1 MKNNLNYVNNIMNEI
16 DKDSAEGTKKAISD
30 FMEKV
35 DIMGFVLLKKEFS
48 NFNLLEYSAKNNKW
62 NAFLSCY
69 IALSNININNPIND
83 IKMISSNVLKKCD
96 NEIIKKYLN
105 LIIEKCDWKN
115 LSLVEAIVELP
126 KMIRDQK
133 LKFILDT
140 LKENNFDFNV
150 KNRIGKYYNTLLNE
164 AIENPEWT
172 NEEVEL
178 LLQYNNN
185 IDKENIN
192 IDRIVK
198 NSSKIEWLIKYGINI
213 YKELSIPH
221 YKSYFNV
228 LIANK
233 NLTSETLEL
242 ILNKDININKIK
254 ITEYGYM
261 EEKDIFI
268 THLLHG
274 NFEVC
279 LTLLSKGKDINNLI
293 NYKTSNILYHFYKMR
308 ENNTIDIQKKLLSEL
323 IKNPKIFDS
332 DFSFLN
338 LASPLMVLYLMK
350 DLNGDNLVIELLKN
364 KTISKKVFK
373 STVIHF
379 CIDKYEI
386 EFLNNYMDMLQVFN
400 DNEKIEILDEILLTL
415 ERVNNSKKG
424 VFNKQDLINTILI
437 NKSLLEQKRLEKCF
451 EKKENKYKVKQR
463 L

>member
-1 MKNNLNYVNNIMNEI
+1 MKNNLNYVNRIINEI
-16 DKDSAEGTKKAISD
+16 NKDSSEGTKKAIID
-30 FMEKV
+30 FMNNV
-35 DIMGFVLLKKEFS
+35 DIMGFVLLKKEFN
-48 NFNLLEYSAKNNKW
+48 NFNLLEYAVKNNKW
-62 NAFLSCY
+62 KAFLSCY
-69 IALSNININNPIND
+69 IALSNINTNNPIND
-83 IKMISSNVLKKCD
+83 IKIVSLNVLKKCD
-96 NEIIKKYLN
+96 NERIKKYLN

-126 KMIRDQK
+126 KTIRDQQ

-198 NSSKIEWLIKYGINI
+198 NSSKIEWLMKYGINI
-213 YKELSIPH
+213 YEELSIPH

-228 LIANK
+228 LISNK

-242 ILNKDININKIK
+242 ILNKDININEIK
-254 ITEYGYM
+254 ITEYGYT

-279 LTLLSKGKDINNLI
+279 LTLLSNGKDVNNLI
-293 NYKTSNILYHFYKMR
+293 NYKTSDVLYHFCKMR
-308 ENNTIDIQKKLLSEL
+308 ENNTI
-323 IKNPKIFDS
+323 
-332 DFSFLN
+332 
-338 LASPLMVLYLMK
+338 
-350 DLNGDNLVIELLKN
+350 
-364 KTISKKVFK
+364 
-373 STVIHF
+373 
-379 CIDKYEI
+379 
-386 EFLNNYMDMLQVFN
+386 
-400 DNEKIEILDEILLTL
+400 
-415 ERVNNSKKG
+415 
-424 VFNKQDLINTILI
+424 
-437 NKSLLEQKRLEKCF
+437 
-451 EKKENKYKVKQR
+451 
-463 L
+463 

>member
-16 DKDSAEGTKKAISD
+16 DKDSAEGTKKAIAD
-30 FMEKV
+30 FIKKV

-48 NFNLLEYSAKNNKW
+48 HFNLLEYSAKNNKW

-69 IALSNININNPIND
+69 IALSNINTNNPIND
-83 IKMISSNVLKKCD
+83 IKMVSSNVLKKCD

-178 LLQYNNN
+178 LLQYNKN

-192 IDRIVK
+192 IERIVK
-198 NSSKIEWLIKYGINI
+198 NPSKIEWLMEYGIDI
-213 YKELSIPH
+213 YKELSIPY

-228 LIANK
+228 LMSNK
-233 NLTSETLEL
+233 NLNSETLEI
-242 ILNKDININKIK
+242 ILNKNININEVKVK
-254 ITEYGYM
+254 EYGYT
-261 EEKDIFI
+261 EEKDLFI

-293 NYKTSNILYHFYKMR
+293 NYKTSDILYSFYEKR
-308 ENNTIDIQKKLLSEL
+308 ENNTIQIQKELLSVL
-323 IKNPKIFDS
+323 IKNPKIFYN
-332 DFSFLN
+332 DFTFISFTN
-338 LASPLMVLYLMK
+338 PLITLYNMK
-350 DLNGDNLVIELLKN
+350 DLDGENLVIKLLKN
-364 KTISKKVFK
+364 KVIDKKLFE
-373 STVIHF
+373 SSVIKY
-379 CIDKYEI
+379 CSEKYEI
-386 EFLNNYMDMLQVFN
+386 EHLNSYINMLEVFSDDEKNEILNNM
-400 DNEKIEILDEILLTL
+400 ILTL
-415 ERVNNSKKG
+415 ERTEKKEEMTNI
-424 VFNKQDLINTILI
+424 VLI
-437 NKSLLEQKRLEKCF
+437 NKSLLEQKRLENCF
-451 EKKENKYKVKQR
+451 DKKENKYKIKQR

>member
-1 MKNNLNYVNNIMNEI
+1 MKKNLNYVYKIIKEI
-16 DKDSAEGTKKAISD
+16 NKDSAEGTKKAIAD
-30 FMEKV
+30 FMKNV
-35 DIMGFVLLKKEFS
+35 DIMGLFLLKQEFTH
-48 NFNLLEYSAKNNKW
+48 FYLLQRSAINKKW

-69 IALSNININNPIND
+69 IELLNINKNNPIND
-83 IKMISSNVLKKCD
+83 IKIVSLNVLKAGDKD
-96 NEIIKKYLN
+96 IIKKYLN
-105 LIIEKCDWKN
+105 LTIEKCDWKI
-115 LSLVEAIVELP
+115 LLLTEAIIELP
-126 KMIRDQK
+126 KIIRDQK

-178 LLQYNNN
+178 LLSYNNN

-198 NSSKIEWLIKYGINI
+198 NPSKIKWLMEYGINI

-233 NLTSETLEL
+233 NLISETLEI
-242 ILNKDININKIK
+242 ILNKNININEVKVK
-254 ITEYGYM
+254 EYGYT
-261 EEKDIFI
+261 EEKDLFI

-293 NYKTSNILYHFYKMR
+293 NYKTSDILYNFYEIR
-308 ENNTIDIQKKLLSEL
+308 EKNTIQIQKELLLVL
-323 IKNPKIFDS
+323 IKNPKIFDN
-332 DFSFLN
+332 DFTFISFTN
-338 LASPLMVLYLMK
+338 PLITLYSMK
-350 DLNGDNLVIELLKN
+350 DLDGENLVIKLLKN
-364 KTISKKVFK
+364 K
-373 STVIHF
+373 VIDKELF
-379 CIDKYEI
+379 ESSVIKYCSEKYEI
-386 EFLNNYMDMLQVFN
+386 EHLNSYMNMLEVFS
-400 DNEKIEILDEILLTL
+400 DNEKNEILNNMILAL
-415 ERVNNSKKG
+415 ETTEKKEEMKNI
-424 VFNKQDLINTILI
+424 VLVH
-437 NKSLLEQKRLEKCF
+437 KSLLEQKRLENCF
-451 EKKENKYKVKQR
+451 DKKGNKYKLKQR

>member
-16 DKDSAEGTKKAISD
+16 DKDSAEGTKKAIAD
-30 FMEKV
+30 FIKKV

-48 NFNLLEYSAKNNKW
+48 HFNLLEYSAKNNKW

-69 IALSNININNPIND
+69 IALSNINTNNPIND
-83 IKMISSNVLKKCD
+83 IKMVSSNVLKKCD

-133 LKFILDT
+133 LKFILDI
-140 LKENNFDFNV
+140 LKENNFDFSI

-172 NEEVEL
+172 NEEVKL
-178 LLQYNNN
+178 LLQYNKN

-198 NSSKIEWLIKYGINI
+198 NPSKIEWLMEYGIDI
-213 YKELSIPH
+213 YKELSIPY

-228 LIANK
+228 LMSNK
-233 NLTSETLEL
+233 NLNSETLEI
-242 ILNKDININKIK
+242 ILNKNININEVKVK
-254 ITEYGYM
+254 EYGYT
-261 EEKDIFI
+261 EEKDLFI

-293 NYKTSNILYHFYKMR
+293 NYKTSDILYSFYEKR
-308 ENNTIDIQKKLLSEL
+308 ENNTIQIQKELLSVL
-323 IKNPKIFDS
+323 IKNPKIFDN
-332 DFSFLN
+332 DFTFISFTN
-338 LASPLMVLYLMK
+338 PLITLYNMK
-350 DLNGDNLVIELLKN
+350 DLDGENLVIKLLKN
-364 KTISKKVFK
+364 KVIDKKLFE
-373 STVIHF
+373 SSVIKY
-379 CIDKYEI
+379 CSEKYEI
-386 EFLNNYMDMLQVFN
+386 EHLNSYINMLEVFSDDEKNEILNNM
-400 DNEKIEILDEILLTL
+400 ILTL
-415 ERVNNSKKG
+415 ERTEKKEEMTNI
-424 VFNKQDLINTILI
+424 VLI
-437 NKSLLEQKRLEKCF
+437 NKSLLEQKRLENCF
-451 EKKENKYKVKQR
+451 DKKENKYKIKQR

>member
-16 DKDSAEGTKKAISD
+16 DKDSAEGTKKAIAD
-30 FMEKV
+30 FIKKV

-48 NFNLLEYSAKNNKW
+48 HFNLLEYSAKNNKW

-69 IALSNININNPIND
+69 IALSNINTNNPIND
-83 IKMISSNVLKKCD
+83 IKMVSSNVLKKCD

-133 LKFILDT
+133 FKFILDT

-242 ILNKDININKIK
+242 ILNKDININEIK

-261 EEKDIFI
+261 EEKDIFV

-279 LTLLSKGKDINNLI
+279 LTLLSNGKDINNLI
-293 NYKTSNILYHFYKMR
+293 NYKTSDILYSFYEKR
-308 ENNTIDIQKKLLSEL
+308 ENNTIQIQKELLSVL
-323 IKNPKIFDS
+323 IKNPKIFDN
-332 DFSFLN
+332 DFTFISFTN
-338 LASPLMVLYLMK
+338 PLITLYNMK
-350 DLNGDNLVIELLKN
+350 DLDGENLVIKLLKN
-364 KTISKKVFK
+364 KVIDKKLFE
-373 STVIHF
+373 SSVIKY
-379 CIDKYEI
+379 CSEKYEI
-386 EFLNNYMDMLQVFN
+386 EHLNSYINMLEVFSDDEKNEILNNM
-400 DNEKIEILDEILLTL
+400 ILTL
-415 ERVNNSKKG
+415 ERTEKKEEMTNI
-424 VFNKQDLINTILI
+424 VLI
-437 NKSLLEQKRLEKCF
+437 NKSLLEQKRLENCF
-451 EKKENKYKVKQR
+451 DKKENKYKIKQR

>member
-30 FMEKV
+30 FMKKV

-48 NFNLLEYSAKNNKW
+48 HFNLLEYSAKNNKW

-69 IALSNININNPIND
+69 IALSNINTNNPIND
-83 IKMISSNVLKKCD
+83 IKMVSSNVLKKCD

-178 LLQYNNN
+178 LLQYNKN

-192 IDRIVK
+192 IERIVK
-198 NSSKIEWLIKYGINI
+198 NPSKIEWLMKYGIDI
-213 YKELSIPH
+213 YEELSIPY

-233 NLTSETLEL
+233 NLTSETLEI
-242 ILNKDININKIK
+242 ILNKNININEVKVK
-254 ITEYGYM
+254 EYGYT
-261 EEKDIFI
+261 EEKDLFI

-293 NYKTSNILYHFYKMR
+293 NYKTSDILYSFYEKR
-308 ENNTIDIQKKLLSEL
+308 KNNTIQIQKELLSVL
-323 IKNPKIFDS
+323 IKNPKIFDN
-332 DFSFLN
+332 DFTFISFTN
-338 LASPLMVLYLMK
+338 PLITLYNMK
-350 DLNGDNLVIELLKN
+350 DLDGENLVIKLLKN
-364 KTISKKVFK
+364 KVIDKKLFE
-373 STVIHF
+373 SSVIKY
-379 CIDKYEI
+379 CSEKYEI
-386 EFLNNYMDMLQVFN
+386 EHLNSYINMLEVFSDDEKNEILNNM
-400 DNEKIEILDEILLTL
+400 ILTL
-415 ERVNNSKKG
+415 EKTEKKEEMTNI
-424 VFNKQDLINTILI
+424 VLI
-437 NKSLLEQKRLEKCF
+437 NKSLLEQKRLENCF
-451 EKKENKYKVKQR
+451 DKKENKYKIKQR

>member
-16 DKDSAEGTKKAISD
+16 DKDSFEGTKKAIAD
-30 FMEKV
+30 FIKKV

-48 NFNLLEYSAKNNKW
+48 HFNLLEYSAKNNKW

-69 IALSNININNPIND
+69 IALSNINTNNPIND
-83 IKMISSNVLKKCD
+83 IKMVSSNVLKKCD

-178 LLQYNNN
+178 LLQYNKN

-192 IDRIVK
+192 IERIVK
-198 NSSKIEWLIKYGINI
+198 NPSKIEWLMEYGIDI

-242 ILNKDININKIK
+242 ILNKDININEIK

-261 EEKDIFI
+261 EEKDIFV

-279 LTLLSKGKDINNLI
+279 LTLLSNGKDINNLI
-293 NYKTSNILYHFYKMR
+293 NYKTSDILYSFYEKR
-308 ENNTIDIQKKLLSEL
+308 ENNTIQIQKELLSVL
-323 IKNPKIFDS
+323 IKNPKIFDN
-332 DFSFLN
+332 DFTFISFTN
-338 LASPLMVLYLMK
+338 PLITLYNMK
-350 DLNGDNLVIELLKN
+350 DLDGENLVIKLLKN
-364 KTISKKVFK
+364 KVIDKKLFE
-373 STVIHF
+373 SSVIKY
-379 CIDKYEI
+379 CSEKYEI
-386 EFLNNYMDMLQVFN
+386 EHLNSYINMLEVFSDDEKNEILNNM
-400 DNEKIEILDEILLTL
+400 ILTL
-415 ERVNNSKKG
+415 ERTEKKEEMTNI
-424 VFNKQDLINTILI
+424 VLI
-437 NKSLLEQKRLEKCF
+437 NKSLLEQKRLENCF
-451 EKKENKYKVKQR
+451 DKKENKYKVKQR

>member
-30 FMEKV
+30 FMKKV

-83 IKMISSNVLKKCD
+83 IKMVSLNVFKKCD

-133 LKFILDT
+133 LKFILNT
-140 LKENNFDFNV
+140 LKENNFDFSI

-178 LLQYNNN
+178 LLSYNNN

-198 NSSKIEWLIKYGINI
+198 NPSKIEWLIKYGINI

-233 NLTSETLEL
+233 NLTSETLEI
-242 ILNKDININKIK
+242 ILNKNININEVKVK
-254 ITEYGYM
+254 EYGYT
-261 EEKDIFI
+261 EEKDLFI

-293 NYKTSNILYHFYKMR
+293 NYKTSDILYNFYETR
-308 ENNTIDIQKKLLSEL
+308 ENNSIQIQKELLSVL
-323 IKNPKIFDS
+323 IKNPKIFDN
-332 DFSFLN
+332 DFTFISFTN
-338 LASPLMVLYLMK
+338 PLITLYSMK
-350 DLNGDNLVIELLKN
+350 DLDGENLVIKLLKN
-364 KTISKKVFK
+364 KVIDKELFK
-373 STVIHF
+373 SSVIKY
-379 CIDKYEI
+379 CSEKYEI
-386 EFLNNYMDMLQVFN
+386 EHLNSYINMLEVFSDDEKNEILNNMILALETT
-400 DNEKIEILDEILLTL
+400 EKKEEMTNI
-415 ERVNNSKKG
+415 V
-424 VFNKQDLINTILI
+424 LI
-437 NKSLLEQKRLEKCF
+437 NKSLLEQKRLETCF
-451 EKKENKYKVKQR
+451 DKKENKYKVKQR

>member
-30 FMEKV
+30 FMKKV

-69 IALSNININNPIND
+69 IALSNINTNNPIND
-83 IKMISSNVLKKCD
+83 IKMVSSNVLKKCD

-198 NSSKIEWLIKYGINI
+198 NSSKIEWLMKYGIDI
-213 YKELSIPH
+213 YEELSIPY

-233 NLTSETLEL
+233 NLTSETLEI
-242 ILNKDININKIK
+242 ILNKNININEVKVK
-254 ITEYGYM
+254 EYGYT
-261 EEKDIFI
+261 EEKDLFI

-293 NYKTSNILYHFYKMR
+293 NYKTSDILYSFYEKR
-308 ENNTIDIQKKLLSEL
+308 KNNTIQIQKELLSVL
-323 IKNPKIFDS
+323 IKNPKIFDN
-332 DFSFLN
+332 DFTFISFTN
-338 LASPLMVLYLMK
+338 PLITLYNMK
-350 DLNGDNLVIELLKN
+350 DLDGENLVIKLLKN
-364 KTISKKVFK
+364 KVIDKKLFE
-373 STVIHF
+373 SSVIKY
-379 CIDKYEI
+379 CSEKYEI
-386 EFLNNYMDMLQVFN
+386 EHLNSYINMLEVFSDDEKNEILNNM
-400 DNEKIEILDEILLTL
+400 ILTL
-415 ERVNNSKKG
+415 EKTEKKEEMTNI
-424 VFNKQDLINTILI
+424 VLI
-437 NKSLLEQKRLEKCF
+437 NKSLLEQKRLENCF
-451 EKKENKYKVKQR
+451 DKKENKYKIKQR